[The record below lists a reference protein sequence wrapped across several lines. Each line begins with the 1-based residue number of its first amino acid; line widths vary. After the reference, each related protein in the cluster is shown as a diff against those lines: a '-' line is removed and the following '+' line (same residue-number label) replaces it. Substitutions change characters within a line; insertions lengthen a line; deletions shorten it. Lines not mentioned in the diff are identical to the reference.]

1 MKTFLLLIL
10 SLMAVCVASLTVTV
24 CQEGWVEFTCNYKKP
39 EEEYHSIVVKGPNT
53 GPIPSTLQDQR
64 ENGGRFSMCHN
75 TDTKTLKVAIKN
87 LKPKDYGEYE
97 CELTSSDEEEVEV
110 VVNVVPPA
118 TSTPPVFST
127 AISPSAQNKA
137 ARSPLTVI
145 IAVVV
150 CAVLLVLVLILVFIY
165 KRYQRSKNT
174 ANKNAQ
180 NEKEDPAYEEI
191 QERPREPDSG
201 TAIKTIYTTAIFD
214 TNTSPGIHHYSNS
227 CVKNS
232 SVEFND
238 GDPYSTVNNND
249 QHPVYSTLN
258 HPSGLSE
265 D

>member
-110 VVNVVPPA
+110 VVNV
-118 TSTPPVFST
+118 
-127 AISPSAQNKA
+127 

>member
-1 MKTFLLLIL
+1 MLLDGIIMHIALLMQTSFILFFLLL
-10 SLMAVCVASLTVTV
+10 
-24 CQEGWVEFTCNYKKP
+24 WK
-39 EEEYHSIVVKGPNT
+39 
-53 GPIPSTLQDQR
+53 
-64 ENGGRFSMCHN
+64 
-75 TDTKTLKVAIKN
+75 
-87 LKPKDYGEYE
+87 
-97 CELTSSDEEEVEV
+97 
-110 VVNVVPPA
+110 
-118 TSTPPVFST
+118 
-127 AISPSAQNKA
+127 
-137 ARSPLTVI
+137 
-145 IAVVV
+145 
-150 CAVLLVLVLILVFIY
+150 
-165 KRYQRSKNT
+165 
-174 ANKNAQ
+174 
-180 NEKEDPAYEEI
+180 DPAYEEI